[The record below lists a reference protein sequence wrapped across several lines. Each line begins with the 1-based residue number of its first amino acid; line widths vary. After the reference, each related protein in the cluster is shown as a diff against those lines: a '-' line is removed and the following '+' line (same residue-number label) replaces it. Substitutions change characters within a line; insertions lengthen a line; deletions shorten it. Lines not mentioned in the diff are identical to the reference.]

1 MEILAHQLKEKQ
13 VKVRGLSPVIYP
25 KLSKLKKISFTYTC
39 VYTIALYLHVKLK
52 CYAHIKNRCTHKC
65 AYTNVLYTYTD
76 IDIYITPLLHLYLLN
91 FLSTKIFGKVLDMR
105 P

>member
-1 MEILAHQLKEKQ
+1 MY
-13 VKVRGLSPVIYP
+13 IY
-25 KLSKLKKISFTYTC
+25 INMH
-39 VYTIALYLHVKLK
+39 IQMYLH
-52 CYAHIKNRCTHKC
+52 TH
-65 AYTNVLYTYTD
+65 TD